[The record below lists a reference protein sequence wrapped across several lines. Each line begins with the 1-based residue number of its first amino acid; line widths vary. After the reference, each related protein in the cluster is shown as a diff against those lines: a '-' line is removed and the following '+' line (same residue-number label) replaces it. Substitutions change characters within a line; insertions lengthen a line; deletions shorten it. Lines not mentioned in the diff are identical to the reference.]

1 MRCNGN
7 SLIDNLSIF
16 YLSRSNDWDDLD
28 DDDLLTRVT
37 SMADGMDG
45 VLTERIK
52 KLNIDLD
59 VLRLGKIEEF
69 LLDVLSFLKTCASII
84 TFNKWPMNVS
94 NSVTSCLLYSAER
107 KGNSVIESPK
117 ALKKADNRKQKSV
130 SSGQNATVNGIE

>member
-1 MRCNGN
+1 MLRCNGN

-16 YLSRSNDWDDLD
+16 YVSRSNDWDDLD

-59 VLRLGKIEEF
+59 VLRLGNIKEF

-84 TFNKWPMNVS
+84 TFNKWSMNVS
-94 NSVTSCLLYSAER
+94 NSVTSCLLTVQRE
-107 KGNSVIESPK
+107 K
-117 ALKKADNRKQKSV
+117 AILSFKVQKH
-130 SSGQNATVNGIE
+130 